1 VGDAHQFLGNGV
13 NGVNNGLNGS
23 LMNNGLNLSMF
34 SESMGKSKDD
44 CHGSDLQNHL
54 QQNLQNSQLGSQNSQ
69 NLQNSGHNQQTL
81 LSECLILQDV
91 LNGGPEAKIPKLE
104 KLIQEVE
111 KNDQNNESAADIVDD
126 KNKPA
131 EQDLDGSSNSK
142 SVVVASGQEA
152 AEHDN
157 TQQGVEKLGDEPK

>member
-1 VGDAHQFLGNGV
+1 MGAHQFLGNGV
-13 NGVNNGLNGS
+13 NGINNGLNNGLNGGLNGS
-23 LMNNGLNLSMF
+23 LINNSLNLSIF
-34 SESMGKSKDD
+34 SESMGKKDD

-54 QQNLQNSQLGSQNSQ
+54 QNTQLGNHNSQ
-69 NLQNSGHNQQTL
+69 NLQHGGHNQTL

-111 KNDQNNESAADIVDD
+111 KNDQNESRNTVDTVDD

-131 EQDLDGSSNSK
+131 EHDLDGSSNSK
-142 SVVVASGQEA
+142 SVVVPSGQEA

-157 TQQGVEKLGDEPK
+157 TQ